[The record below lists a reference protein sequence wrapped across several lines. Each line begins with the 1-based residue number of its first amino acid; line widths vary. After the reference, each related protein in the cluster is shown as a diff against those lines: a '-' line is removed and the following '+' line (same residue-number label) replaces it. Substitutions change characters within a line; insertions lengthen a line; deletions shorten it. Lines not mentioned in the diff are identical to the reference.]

1 MEARAKIEEDLFTR
15 VPLSKTERRRQK
27 ATSRS
32 ANNALAHVGDFG
44 DDVADLV
51 EAAEAMDDAAPSRG
65 RARLADAVASAGVAK
80 VTKAPK
86 PVGGEEDVP
95 LRDSL
100 GVRTRPAR
108 DELGSVFPPP
118 ASFEASMTPPPWSLG
133 VKNDARWTE
142 PRASSGRARRAPIH
156 RRRRVTHRAP
166 VRREPHTSQTTSR
179 PRSPRTS
186 LFYSSPRAPP
196 PPRLAHSLARSSSRP
211 SHHVRLIIALIPPPP
226 PRLFSQDRRNK
237 YERGV
242 NRKQAQRAAAAA
254 SGMYDANDSREFVSE
269 DPAYEAAETARDA
282 RRAAKEAKYARRPG
296 VVAAMEEEMDGEDAK
311 RDVGKKIMAN
321 RGLTPH
327 RNKDHKNPRKRLRG
341 KFEKA
346 VVRRKG
352 QVRSMREDA
361 GGYGG
366 EASGIKTSVTKSRRF

>member
-1 MEARAKIEEDLFTR
+1 
-15 VPLSKTERRRQK
+15 
-27 ATSRS
+27 
-32 ANNALAHVGDFG
+32 
-44 DDVADLV
+44 
-51 EAAEAMDDAAPSRG
+51 
-65 RARLADAVASAGVAK
+65 
-80 VTKAPK
+80 
-86 PVGGEEDVP
+86 
-95 LRDSL
+95 
-100 GVRTRPAR
+100 
-108 DELGSVFPPP
+108 
-118 ASFEASMTPPPWSLG
+118 
-133 VKNDARWTE
+133 
-142 PRASSGRARRAPIH
+142 
-156 RRRRVTHRAP
+156 
-166 VRREPHTSQTTSR
+166 
-179 PRSPRTS
+179 
-186 LFYSSPRAPP
+186 
-196 PPRLAHSLARSSSRP
+196 
-211 SHHVRLIIALIPPPP
+211 
-226 PRLFSQDRRNK
+226 
-237 YERGV
+237 
-242 NRKQAQRAAAAA
+242 
-254 SGMYDANDSREFVSE
+254 MYDANDSREFVSE

>member
-108 DELGSVFPPP
+108 DELGSVFFPPP

-142 PRASSGRARRAPIH
+142 PARPAGARGARRSIAGDASRTARRFGASLTRLGRRHDAEAPEPPFSSH
-156 RRRRVTHRAP
+156 PLEPPLPP
-166 VRREPHTSQTTSR
+166 VS
-179 PRSPRTS
+179 
-186 LFYSSPRAPP
+186 
-196 PPRLAHSLARSSSRP
+196 LAHSSSRR

-254 SGMYDANDSREFVSE
+254 SGMYDADDSREFVSE

>member
-51 EAAEAMDDAAPSRG
+51 EAAEAMDDPAPSRG

-108 DELGSVFPPP
+108 NELGSVFPPP
-118 ASFEASMTPPPWSLG
+118 ASFEASMTPLPWSLG

-142 PRASSGRARRAPIH
+142 PARPASSA
-156 RRRRVTHRAP
+156 
-166 VRREPHTSQTTSR
+166 
-179 PRSPRTS
+179 
-186 LFYSSPRAPP
+186 
-196 PPRLAHSLARSSSRP
+196 
-211 SHHVRLIIALIPPPP
+211 
-226 PRLFSQDRRNK
+226 
-237 YERGV
+237 
-242 NRKQAQRAAAAA
+242 
-254 SGMYDANDSREFVSE
+254 
-269 DPAYEAAETARDA
+269 
-282 RRAAKEAKYARRPG
+282 
-296 VVAAMEEEMDGEDAK
+296 
-311 RDVGKKIMAN
+311 
-321 RGLTPH
+321 
-327 RNKDHKNPRKRLRG
+327 
-341 KFEKA
+341 
-346 VVRRKG
+346 
-352 QVRSMREDA
+352 
-361 GGYGG
+361 
-366 EASGIKTSVTKSRRF
+366 

>member
-142 PRASSGRARRAPIH
+142 PARPAGARGARRSIAGDASRTARRFGASLTRL
-156 RRRRVTHRAP
+156 RRRHDSEAP
-166 VRREPHTSQTTSR
+166 NLPFLLI
-179 PRSPRTS
+179 P
-186 LFYSSPRAPP
+186 SSPP